1 MGLPQ
6 LLAAMIACMT
16 GVVRGEHAQYSR
28 AKDKKSNSGGS
39 TTSPEPY
46 RNWGSE
52 SHGRSRARDMQ
63 RLCDRRYTVD
73 QLKADGAMLDQ
84 KGESSPQASLGFRV
98 SERLGYGQAI
108 SQVVEERGY
117 SIPSCRRLPGS
128 QEVRLGA

>member
-1 MGLPQ
+1 MPN
-6 LLAAMIACMT
+6 IAGPRT
-16 GVVRGEHAQYSR
+16 KKATVVEARHHL
-28 AKDKKSNSGGS
+28 
-39 TTSPEPY
+39 
-46 RNWGSE
+46 
-52 SHGRSRARDMQ
+52 SHTEIGDRSRTAGAEPETCSACVTGDI
-63 RLCDRRYTVD
+63 LCD

-108 SQVVEERGY
+108 SQVVEERRY